1 MTATTPPSGTLSA
14 VLRGVAADL
23 RQRWVTYLSYLGA
36 AAILV
41 GAFGPFPVVLEL
53 GPGKTQ
59 TLQFVAMLVFA
70 ERLFGGELRDYVVG
84 GWMTW
89 NLTASLVVLLQD
101 PHMAAGEAFLRQFAG
116 FVAGGLLVRW
126 MKTYEPDLITEEL
139 SSATLR
145 MARDEGLPLAEAVQS
160 MPHLAEG
167 LMLLEARLAD
177 SSLPSLFGLPAR
189 VDLRQE
195 LAHLR
200 VRQASLN
207 MFTNLLFSASYLP
220 FNRTMEV
227 NVRSRTPRVVA
238 HELLHALH
246 HKAVMRALTRRDLE
260 RVLTKVDKSRSA
272 EFIDETIDRVR
283 GFLDAEPLAD
293 LSESVRWDGAD
304 LIFYFKLL
312 DKAPMEAVGSYFDGV
327 GVDSVGRY
335 VEKLVYY
342 LVLPFAVLA
351 GMDRTNGIY
360 QSFAGYLNED
370 YVEDMGRRG
379 LVSALLEPREF

>member
-1 MTATTPPSGTLSA
+1 MTTPPLGTLGA
-14 VLRGVAADL
+14 VLRGVASDL
-23 RQRWVTYLSYLGA
+23 RAQWVRYLSYLGA

-41 GAFGPFPVVLEL
+41 GAFGPFPFVLGL
-53 GPGKTQ
+53 GPGQTQ
-59 TLQFVAMLVFA
+59 ALQFLAMLVFA

-89 NLTASLVVLLQD
+89 NLTASLVVLLQHPGMESGD
-101 PHMAAGEAFLRQFAG
+101 AFLRQFAV

-126 MKTYEPDLITEEL
+126 MKTFEPDLITEEL
-139 SSATLR
+139 SAATLR
-145 MARDEGLPLAEAVQS
+145 MGRDEGRPLAEAVQS

-167 LMLLEARLAD
+167 LTLLEARLAD

-207 MFTNLLFSASYLP
+207 VFTNLLFSASYLP
-220 FNRTMEV
+220 FNRTMEL

-246 HKAVMRALTRRDLE
+246 HKAVMRAMTRQDLE
-260 RVLTKVDKSRSA
+260 RVLTKVDKRRSA

-283 GFLDAEPLAD
+283 GFLDAEPVSALP
-293 LSESVRWDGAD
+293 ESVRWDGAD

-312 DKAPMEAVGSYFDGV
+312 DKAPVEAVGSYFDGI
-327 GVDSVGRY
+327 GIESVGRY

-342 LVLPFAVLA
+342 VVLPFAVLA
-351 GMDRTNGIY
+351 GMDRTNGIF

-370 YVEDMGRRG
+370 YVEDMSRRG
-379 LVSALLEPREF
+379 LIRALLEPREF

>member
-1 MTATTPPSGTLSA
+1 MTTPPLGTLGA
-14 VLRGVAADL
+14 VLRGVASDL
-23 RQRWVTYLSYLGA
+23 RAQWVRYLSYLGA

-41 GAFGPFPVVLEL
+41 GAFGPFPFVLGL
-53 GPGKTQ
+53 GPGQTQ
-59 TLQFVAMLVFA
+59 ALQFLAMLVFA

-89 NLTASLVVLLQD
+89 NLTASLVVLLQHPGMESGD
-101 PHMAAGEAFLRQFAG
+101 AFLRQFAV

-126 MKTYEPDLITEEL
+126 MKTFEPDLITEEL
-139 SSATLR
+139 SAATLR
-145 MARDEGLPLAEAVQS
+145 MGRDEGRPLAEAVQS

-167 LMLLEARLAD
+167 LTLLEARLAD

-207 MFTNLLFSASYLP
+207 VFTNLLFSASYLP
-220 FNRTMEV
+220 FNRTMEL

-246 HKAVMRALTRRDLE
+246 HKAVMRAMTRQDLE
-260 RVLTKVDKSRSA
+260 RVLTKVDKRRSA

-283 GFLDAEPLAD
+283 GFLDAEPVSALP
-293 LSESVRWDGAD
+293 ESVRWDGAD

-312 DKAPMEAVGSYFDGV
+312 DKAPVEAVGSYFDGI
-327 GVDSVGRY
+327 GIESVGRY

-342 LVLPFAVLA
+342 VVLPFAVLA

-370 YVEDMGRRG
+370 YVEDMSRRG
-379 LVSALLEPREF
+379 LIRALLEPREF

>member
-1 MTATTPPSGTLSA
+1 MTTPPLGTIGA

-23 RQRWVTYLSYLGA
+23 RAHWVRYLSYLGA

-41 GAFGPFPVVLEL
+41 GAFGPFPFVLGL
-53 GPGKTQ
+53 GPGQTQ
-59 TLQFVAMLVFA
+59 ALQFLAMLVFA

-89 NLTASLVVLLQD
+89 NLTASLVVLLQHPGMESGD
-101 PHMAAGEAFLRQFAG
+101 AFLRQFAV

-126 MKTYEPDLITEEL
+126 MKTFEPDLITEEL
-139 SSATLR
+139 SAATLR
-145 MARDEGLPLAEAVQS
+145 MGRDEGRPLAEAVQS

-167 LMLLEARLAD
+167 LTLLEARLAD

-207 MFTNLLFSASYLP
+207 VFTNLLFSASYLP
-220 FNRTMEV
+220 FNRTMEL

-246 HKAVMRALTRRDLE
+246 HKAVMRAMTRQDLE
-260 RVLTKVDKSRSA
+260 RVLTKVDKRRSA

-283 GFLDAEPLAD
+283 GFLDAEPVSALP
-293 LSESVRWDGAD
+293 ESVRWDGAD

-312 DKAPMEAVGSYFDGV
+312 DKAPVEAVGSYFDGI
-327 GVDSVGRY
+327 GIESVGRY

-342 LVLPFAVLA
+342 VVLPFAVLA

-370 YVEDMGRRG
+370 YVEDMSRRG
-379 LVSALLEPREF
+379 LIRALLEPREF